1 MRNRMRNPQ
10 PGDRFLVPLW
20 RSWDEVEITRIF
32 WDIHH
37 TWEFVEYVSKAEG
50 ERLVRLKTLKRR
62 IAKGKVIE
70 GTHETTDR

>member
-1 MRNRMRNPQ
+1 MRNPMKNPQ

>member
-1 MRNRMRNPQ
+1 MRNPMKDPQ
-10 PGDRFLVPLW
+10 PGDCFLLPHRRGW
-20 RSWDEVEITRIF
+20 EEVEITRIF

-62 IAKGKVIE
+62 IAKGKVILE
-70 GTHETTDR
+70 NYETTDR

>member
-1 MRNRMRNPQ
+1 MRNPIRNPQ

-20 RSWDEVEITRIF
+20 RSWDEIEITRIF

-37 TWEFVEYVSKAEG
+37 TWEFVEYRSKFEG
-50 ERLVRLKTLKRR
+50 DRLVRLKTLKRR

-70 GTHETTDR
+70 EKHETTNR

>member
-1 MRNRMRNPQ
+1 VRNPMKNPQ
-10 PGDRFLVPLW
+10 PGDRFFVRL
-20 RSWDEVEITRIF
+20 RGRWDEVEITRIY
-32 WDIHH
+32 WDIHR

-70 GTHETTDR
+70 EKYD

>member
-1 MRNRMRNPQ
+1 MRDRMKDPQ

-37 TWEFVEYVSKAEG
+37 TWEFVEYRSKFEG
-50 ERLVRLKTLKRR
+50 NRLVRLKTLKRR
-62 IAKGKVIE
+62 IASGKVIE
-70 GTHETTDR
+70 ETHETTDR

>member
-1 MRNRMRNPQ
+1 MKSPQ
-10 PGDRFLVPLW
+10 PGDRFFVRL
-20 RSWDEVEITRIF
+20 RRRWDEVEITRIF
-32 WDIHH
+32 WDIYH

-70 GTHETTDR
+70 ENYGTTNE

>member
-1 MRNRMRNPQ
+1 MKNPQ

>member
-1 MRNRMRNPQ
+1 MRKRMRNPQ

-20 RSWDEVEITRIF
+20 RSWDEIEITRIF

-37 TWEFVEYVSKAEG
+37 TWEFVEYRSKFEG
-50 ERLVRLKTLKRR
+50 DRLVRLKTLKRR

-70 GTHETTDR
+70 ENYGTTNE